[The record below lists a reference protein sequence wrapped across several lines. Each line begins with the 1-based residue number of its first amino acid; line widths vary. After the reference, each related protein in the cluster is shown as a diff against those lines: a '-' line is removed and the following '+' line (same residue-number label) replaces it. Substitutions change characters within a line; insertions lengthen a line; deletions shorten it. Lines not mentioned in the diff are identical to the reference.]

1 LYISSKKNS
10 VSIINLKEIQKKPNN
25 KILSQE
31 NLNPHQLKIE
41 KPINKPPANVVKI
54 KTKSENIIP
63 EPQIEN
69 DINKEQVKNISLK
82 INPSSTSHPVTNRL
96 SKRKDAETQTEEEF
110 FKAHWTFFQNK
121 FTILSAKISK
131 SVVLTT
137 NFKSSNIVSDK
148 NTFSIFNNL
157 GNFETKITNNAGKIN
172 LANKNL
178 QRAPSKIIYSASG
191 KK

>member
-10 VSIINLKEIQKKPNN
+10 VSIINLKEIQKKPNK

-31 NLNPHQLKIE
+31 NLNPPQLKIE

-63 EPQIEN
+63 EPQIDN

-82 INPSSTSHPVTNRL
+82 INPSSTSNPVVNRL

-121 FTILSAKISK
+121 YTILSAKISK
-131 SVVLTT
+131 SVVLST

-157 GNFETKITNNAGKIN
+157 GNFETKITNNTGKIS

>member
-1 LYISSKKNS
+1 MYISSKKNS
-10 VSIINLKEIQKKPNN
+10 VSIINLKEIQKKPNK

-31 NLNPHQLKIE
+31 NLNPPQLKIE

-63 EPQIEN
+63 EPQIDN

-82 INPSSTSHPVTNRL
+82 INPSSTSNPVVNRL

-121 FTILSAKISK
+121 YTILSAKISK
-131 SVVLTT
+131 SVVLST

-157 GNFETKITNNAGKIN
+157 GNFETKITNNTGKIS